1 MKQKNKNMNKFL
13 KSILILTV
21 LFSSPSFAGN
31 SKLFS
36 AGIPSLAPML
46 EDVTPAVVNIY
57 TISETPQRNQLI
69 DDPFL
74 RKFFNIPG
82 QQKSKKR
89 NRSGLGSGVIINSK
103 KGFVITNNHVI
114 AKAKDIKVKLHDG
127 REFKAVLVGAD
138 PASDIA
144 IIKIPPENLQ
154 SIKFSDSEKLRV
166 GDFVVAIGNPF
177 GIGQTVTSGIVSALG
192 RSGLGI
198 EAYENFIQTDASIN
212 PGNSG
217 GALVNLN
224 GELVG
229 INTAIIGSR
238 GASAGSVG
246 IGLAIPVNMALDI
259 TSQLLEYGEV
269 KRGYLGVSAQ
279 NLTDDLS
286 KAFGVGTNRGAIIT
300 RVQEGSPADKSGIKV
315 GDVVIKIDNKV
326 IDNAASMRNKIGL
339 LKINT
344 IINIQINRKGK
355 ILTKKVKIVEPK
367 KEKISNLKIN
377 PRLAGIV
384 FGEIKKNMPEYGK
397 INGIKIMKM
406 KKDSKAFI
414 YGIRPND
421 IILSVNNIPV
431 QSVKDLEVAANNNDE
446 LILHVQRGNRTAF
459 ILLK

>member
-1 MKQKNKNMNKFL
+1 MNKFL
-13 KSILILTV
+13 KSIFILSV
-21 LFSSPSFAGN
+21 LLSLPSFAGN

-74 RKFFNIPG
+74 RKFFNIPD

-259 TSQLLEYGEV
+259 TSQLLKYGEV

-279 NLTDDLS
+279 NLTHDLS
-286 KAFGVGTNRGAIIT
+286 KAFSVETNRGAIIT
-300 RVQEGSPADKSGIKV
+300 RVVEGSPADKSGIEV

-421 IILSVNNIPV
+421 IILSINNIPV

-446 LILHVQRGNRTAF
+446 LILHVQRKNRTAF

>member
-1 MKQKNKNMNKFL
+1 MNKFL
-13 KSILILTV
+13 KSILILSV
-21 LFSSPSFAGN
+21 LVSSPSFAGN

-74 RKFFNIPG
+74 RKFFNIPD

-144 IIKIPPENLQ
+144 IIKIPTENLQ

-259 TSQLLEYGEV
+259 TSQLLKYGEV

-279 NLTDDLS
+279 NLTHDLS
-286 KAFGVGTNRGAIIT
+286 KAFSVETNRGAIIT
-300 RVQEGSPADKSGIKV
+300 RVVEGSPADKSGIKV

-421 IILSVNNIPV
+421 IILSINNIPV

-446 LILHVQRGNRTAF
+446 LILHVQRKNRTAF

>member
-1 MKQKNKNMNKFL
+1 MNKL
-13 KSILILTV
+13 IKTILISTI
-21 LFSSPSFAGN
+21 LFSSSVFSNN

-36 AGIPSLAPML
+36 SGVPSLAPML
-46 EDVTPAVVNIY
+46 ENVTPAVVNIY
-57 TISETPQRNQLI
+57 TISESEQRNQLI

-74 RKFFNIPG
+74 RKFFNIPN
-82 QQKSKKR
+82 QQKSRKR

-103 KGFVITNNHVI
+103 KGYVITNNHVI

-127 REFKAVLVGAD
+127 REFKAKLVGAD

-144 IIKIPPENLQ
+144 IIQIKPENLTA
-154 SIKFSDSEKLRV
+154 IKFSNSEKLRV

-217 GALVNLN
+217 GALVNLK
-224 GELVG
+224 GQLVG

-259 TSQLLEYGEV
+259 TDQLLKYGEV

-286 KAFGVGTNRGAIIT
+286 KAFGVETNRGAIIT
-300 RVQEGSPADKSGIKV
+300 RVQKDSPADLAGIEV
-315 GDVVIKIDNKV
+315 GDVVTKINNKAV
-326 IDNAASMRNKIGL
+326 ENAASMRNKIGL
-339 LKINT
+339 LKINST
-344 IINIQINRKGK
+344 ITLQINRKGK
-355 ILTKKVKIVEPK
+355 VLTKKVRIVEPDTA
-367 KEKISNLKIN
+367 KIKNLKLN
-377 PRLAGIV
+377 PRLSGVI
-384 FGEIKKNMPEYGK
+384 FGDIKKNMPEYGK
-397 INGIKIMKM
+397 VNGIKIMKM
-406 KKDSKAFI
+406 RKDSKAFSV
-414 YGIRPND
+414 GIRPND
-421 IILSVNNIPV
+421 IVLSINNVPV
-431 QSVKDLEVAANNNDE
+431 QSLKDLEIVANNNDE
-446 LILHVQRGNRTAF
+446 LVLHVQRQNRTAF

>member
-1 MKQKNKNMNKFL
+1 MSKLIKT
-13 KSILILTV
+13 ILISTILISSSV
-21 LFSSPSFAGN
+21 FSNN

-36 AGIPSLAPML
+36 SGVPSLAPML
-46 EDVTPAVVNIY
+46 ENVTPAVVNIY
-57 TISETPQRNQLI
+57 TISEREQKEQLI

-74 RKFFNIPG
+74 RKFFNIPN
-82 QQKSKKR
+82 QQKSRKR

-103 KGFVITNNHVI
+103 KGYVITNNHVI

-127 REFKAVLVGAD
+127 REFKAKLVGAD

-144 IIKIPPENLQ
+144 IIQIKPENLTA
-154 SIKFSDSEKLRV
+154 IKFSNSEKLRV

-217 GALVNLN
+217 GALVNLR

-246 IGLAIPVNMALDI
+246 IGLAIPVNMALNI
-259 TSQLLEYGEV
+259 TDQLLKYGEV

-286 KAFGVGTNRGAIIT
+286 KAFGVETNRGAIIT
-300 RVQEGSPADKSGIKV
+300 RVQKDSPADLAGIEV
-315 GDVVIKIDNKV
+315 GDVVTKINNKAV
-326 IDNAASMRNKIGL
+326 ENAASMRNKIGL
-339 LKINT
+339 LKINST
-344 IINIQINRKGK
+344 ITLQINRKGK
-355 ILTKKVKIVEPK
+355 VLTKKVRIVEPDTA
-367 KEKISNLKIN
+367 KIKNLKLN
-377 PRLAGIV
+377 PRLSGVI
-384 FGEIKKNMPEYGK
+384 FGDIKKNMPEYGK
-397 INGIKIMKM
+397 VIGIKIMKM
-406 KKDSKAFI
+406 RKDSKAFSV
-414 YGIRPND
+414 GIRPND
-421 IILSVNNIPV
+421 IVLSINNIPV
-431 QSVKDLEVAANNNDE
+431 QSLKDLEIVANNNDE
-446 LILHVQRGNRTAF
+446 LVLHVQRQNRTAF

>member
-1 MKQKNKNMNKFL
+1 MNKL
-13 KSILILTV
+13 IKTILISTI
-21 LFSSPSFAGN
+21 LFSSSVFSNN

-36 AGIPSLAPML
+36 SGVPSLAPML
-46 EDVTPAVVNIY
+46 ENVTPAVVNIY
-57 TISETPQRNQLI
+57 TISESEQRNQLV

-74 RKFFNIPG
+74 RKFFNIPN
-82 QQKSKKR
+82 QQKSRKR

-103 KGFVITNNHVI
+103 KGYVITNNHVI

-127 REFKAVLVGAD
+127 REFKAKLVGAD

-144 IIKIPPENLQ
+144 IIQIKPENLTA
-154 SIKFSDSEKLRV
+154 IKFSNSEKLRV

-217 GALVNLN
+217 GALVNLK
-224 GELVG
+224 GQLVG

-259 TSQLLEYGEV
+259 TDQLLKYGEV

-286 KAFGVGTNRGAIIT
+286 KAFGVETNRGAIIT
-300 RVQEGSPADKSGIKV
+300 RVQKDSPADLSGIKV
-315 GDVVIKIDNKV
+315 GDVVTKINNKT
-326 IDNAASMRNKIGL
+326 IENAASMRNKIGL
-339 LKINT
+339 LKINST
-344 IINIQINRKGK
+344 ITLQINRKGK
-355 ILTKKVKIVEPK
+355 VLTKKVRIVEPDTA
-367 KEKISNLKIN
+367 KIKNLKLN
-377 PRLAGIV
+377 PRLSGVI
-384 FGEIKKNMPEYGK
+384 FGDIKKNMPEYGK
-397 INGIKIMKM
+397 VNGIKIMKM
-406 KKDSKAFI
+406 RKDSKAFSV
-414 YGIRPND
+414 GIRPND
-421 IILSVNNIPV
+421 IVLSINNIPV
-431 QSVKDLEVAANNNDE
+431 QSLKDLEIVANNNDE
-446 LILHVQRGNRTAF
+446 LVLHVQRQNRTAF

>member
-1 MKQKNKNMNKFL
+1 MNKL
-13 KSILILTV
+13 IKTILISTI
-21 LFSSPSFAGN
+21 LFSSSVFSNN

-36 AGIPSLAPML
+36 SGVPSLAPML
-46 EDVTPAVVNIY
+46 ENVTPAVVNIY
-57 TISETPQRNQLI
+57 TISESEQRNQLI

-74 RKFFNIPG
+74 RKFFNIPN
-82 QQKSKKR
+82 QQKSRKR

-103 KGFVITNNHVI
+103 KGYVITNNHVI

-127 REFKAVLVGAD
+127 REFKAKLVGAD

-144 IIKIPPENLQ
+144 IIQIKPENLTA
-154 SIKFSDSEKLRV
+154 IKFSNSEKLRV

-217 GALVNLN
+217 GALVNLK
-224 GELVG
+224 GQLVG

-259 TSQLLEYGEV
+259 TDQLLKYGEV

-286 KAFGVGTNRGAIIT
+286 KAFGVETNRGAIIT
-300 RVQEGSPADKSGIKV
+300 RVQKDSPADLSGIKV
-315 GDVVIKIDNKV
+315 GDVVTKINNKT
-326 IDNAASMRNKIGL
+326 IENAASMRNKIGL
-339 LKINT
+339 LKINST
-344 IINIQINRKGK
+344 ITLQINRKGK
-355 ILTKKVKIVEPK
+355 VLTKKVRIVEPDTA
-367 KEKISNLKIN
+367 KIKNLKLN
-377 PRLAGIV
+377 PRLSGVI
-384 FGEIKKNMPEYGK
+384 FGDIKKNMPEYGK
-397 INGIKIMKM
+397 VNGIKIMKM
-406 KKDSKAFI
+406 RKDSKAFSV
-414 YGIRPND
+414 GIRPND
-421 IILSVNNIPV
+421 IVLSINNIPV
-431 QSVKDLEVAANNNDE
+431 QSLKDLEIVANNNDE
-446 LILHVQRGNRTAF
+446 LVLHVQRQNRTAF

>member
-1 MKQKNKNMNKFL
+1 MKQRIKGMNKL
-13 KSILILTV
+13 IKTILISTILLSSSV
-21 LFSSPSFAGN
+21 FSNN

-36 AGIPSLAPML
+36 SGVPSLAPML
-46 EDVTPAVVNIY
+46 ENVTPAVVNIY
-57 TISETPQRNQLI
+57 TISESEQRNQLI

-74 RKFFNIPG
+74 RKFFNIPN
-82 QQKSKKR
+82 QQKSRKR

-103 KGFVITNNHVI
+103 KGYVITNNHVI

-127 REFKAVLVGAD
+127 REFKAKLVGAD

-144 IIKIPPENLQ
+144 IIQIKPENLTA
-154 SIKFSDSEKLRV
+154 IKFSNSEKLRV

-217 GALVNLN
+217 GALVNLR

-259 TSQLLEYGEV
+259 TDQLLKYGEV

-286 KAFGVGTNRGAIIT
+286 KAFGVETNRGAIIT
-300 RVQEGSPADKSGIKV
+300 RVQKDSPADLSGIKV
-315 GDVVIKIDNKV
+315 GDVVTKINNKA
-326 IDNAASMRNKIGL
+326 IENAASMRNKIGL
-339 LKINT
+339 LKINST
-344 IINIQINRKGK
+344 ITLQINRKGK
-355 ILTKKVKIVEPK
+355 VLTKKVRIVEPDK
-367 KEKISNLKIN
+367 AKIKNLKLN
-377 PRLAGIV
+377 PRLSGVI
-384 FGEIKKNMPEYGK
+384 FGDIKKNMPEYGK
-397 INGIKIMKM
+397 VNGIKIMKM
-406 KKDSKAFI
+406 RKDSKAFSV
-414 YGIRPND
+414 GIRPND
-421 IILSVNNIPV
+421 IVLSINNVPV
-431 QSVKDLEVAANNNDE
+431 QSLKDLEIVANNNDE
-446 LILHVQRGNRTAF
+446 LVLHVQRQNRTAF

>member
-1 MKQKNKNMNKFL
+1 M
-13 KSILILTV
+13 
-21 LFSSPSFAGN
+21 
-31 SKLFS
+31 
-36 AGIPSLAPML
+36 
-46 EDVTPAVVNIY
+46 
-57 TISETPQRNQLI
+57 
-69 DDPFL
+69 
-74 RKFFNIPG
+74 RKFFNIPD

-144 IIKIPPENLQ
+144 IIKIPTENLQ

-259 TSQLLEYGEV
+259 TSQLLKYGEV

-279 NLTDDLS
+279 NLTHDLS
-286 KAFGVGTNRGAIIT
+286 KAFSVETNRGAIIT
-300 RVQEGSPADKSGIKV
+300 RVVEGSPADKSGIEV

-421 IILSVNNIPV
+421 IILSINNIPV

-446 LILHVQRGNRTAF
+446 LILHVQRKNRTAF

>member
-1 MKQKNKNMNKFL
+1 MNKL
-13 KSILILTV
+13 IKTILISTILLSSSV
-21 LFSSPSFAGN
+21 FSNN

-36 AGIPSLAPML
+36 SGVPSLAPML
-46 EDVTPAVVNIY
+46 ENVTPAVVNIY
-57 TISETPQRNQLI
+57 TISESEQRNQLV

-74 RKFFNIPG
+74 RKFFNIPN
-82 QQKSKKR
+82 QQKSRKR

-103 KGFVITNNHVI
+103 KGYVITNNHVI

-127 REFKAVLVGAD
+127 REFKAKLVGAD

-144 IIKIPPENLQ
+144 IIQIKPENLTA
-154 SIKFSDSEKLRV
+154 IKFSNSEKLRV

-217 GALVNLN
+217 GALVNLR

-246 IGLAIPVNMALDI
+246 IGLAIPVNMALNI
-259 TSQLLEYGEV
+259 TDQLLKYGEV

-286 KAFGVGTNRGAIIT
+286 KAFGVETNRGAIIT
-300 RVQEGSPADKSGIKV
+300 RVQKDSPADLAGIEV
-315 GDVVIKIDNKV
+315 GDVVTKINNKAV
-326 IDNAASMRNKIGL
+326 ENAASMRNKIGL
-339 LKINT
+339 LKINST
-344 IINIQINRKGK
+344 ITLQINRKGK
-355 ILTKKVKIVEPK
+355 VLTKKVRIVEPDTA
-367 KEKISNLKIN
+367 KIKNLKLN
-377 PRLAGIV
+377 PRLSGVI
-384 FGEIKKNMPEYGK
+384 FGDIKKNMPEYGK
-397 INGIKIMKM
+397 VIGIKIMKM
-406 KKDSKAFI
+406 RKDSKAFSV
-414 YGIRPND
+414 GIRPND
-421 IILSVNNIPV
+421 IVLSINNIPV
-431 QSVKDLEVAANNNDE
+431 QSLKDLEIVANNNDE
-446 LILHVQRGNRTAF
+446 LVLHVQRQNRTAF